1 VGIDLGTTNS
11 AVAILRKGDTHPTVI
26 RDHTGS
32 FTIPSVVTYSSDGS
46 STVGHLAKQQAA
58 SNPLNTFYSVKRL
71 IGRRLADVQDLELV
85 YNIAADE
92 QGGVQLVCP
101 ARDTLVTPQEVGAAA
116 ATAIWHHT
124 VQQ

>member
-11 AVAILRKGDTHPTVI
+11 AVAILRKGDNHPTI
-26 RDHTGS
+26 IKDSSGA
-32 FTIPSVVTYSSDGS
+32 FTIPSIVTYSSDGS

-71 IGRRLADVQDLELV
+71 IGRKIEDIQDLQLV

-92 QGGVQLVCP
+92 QGGVQLKCP
-101 ARDTLVTPQEVGAAA
+101 ARGAPVSPQEVGAAA
-116 ATAIWHHT
+116 AGS
-124 VQQ
+124 